1 MRRRLILSTLG
12 VAVFVVTVFALPL
25 GFAEA
30 AWIQQRAE
38 GDVRAEAQRILSAV
52 ETRWAQTS
60 EVSPAFVQSLVRKD
74 AYAVVEGFQIQ
85 VPIPVDMLAGPPRRV
100 PLP

>member
-1 MRRRLILSTLG
+1 MRRRLVFATLA

-30 AWIQQRAE
+30 EWIQQRAE

-52 ETRWAQTS
+52 EARWAQTRDLS
-60 EVSPAFVQSLVRKD
+60 QAFVQSLVRKD
-74 AYAVVEGFQIQ
+74 AYVVVEGSQINEITVPVVGGPGRREQ
-85 VPIPVDMLAGPPRRV
+85 VP
-100 PLP
+100 